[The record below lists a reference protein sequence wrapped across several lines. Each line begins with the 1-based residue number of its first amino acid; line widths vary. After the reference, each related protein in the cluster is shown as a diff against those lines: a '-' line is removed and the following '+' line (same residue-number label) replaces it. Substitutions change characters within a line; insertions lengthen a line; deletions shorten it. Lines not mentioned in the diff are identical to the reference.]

1 MYKKASTPKVN
12 SWTFGVACINS
23 NKKAN
28 SDRYSI
34 KYRMFTPSFLNLN
47 FKDVFS
53 YNPLVGIILSAIVID
68 ILLFTLN
75 IKRFRPYTF
84 LKTNR
89 YFSLIVLYTVIL
101 FTIFRNIPVFPFTL
115 LAPWLFKK
123 IHLRHTVSERIPI
136 LVSKFTA

>member
-1 MYKKASTPKVN
+1 MD
-12 SWTFGVACINS
+12 F
-23 NKKAN
+23 NKLKP
-28 SDRYSI
+28 SI
-34 KYRMFTPSFLNLN
+34 KVTLILIGTILFVYIYKNFSPNQYLFPKCPVHSFTGLYCPGCGSQRAIHSFLNLN

-115 LAPWLFKK
+115 LAP
-123 IHLRHTVSERIPI
+123 
-136 LVSKFTA
+136 

>member
-1 MYKKASTPKVN
+1 MD
-12 SWTFGVACINS
+12 F
-23 NKKAN
+23 NKLKP
-28 SDRYSI
+28 SI
-34 KYRMFTPSFLNLN
+34 KVTLILIGTILFVYIYKNFSPNQYLFPKCPVHSFTGLYCPGCGSQRAIHSFLNLN

-75 IKRFRPYTF
+75 IKRFRLYTF

-89 YFSLIVLYTVIL
+89 YSSLIVLYTVIL

-115 LAPWLFKK
+115 LAP
-123 IHLRHTVSERIPI
+123 
-136 LVSKFTA
+136 